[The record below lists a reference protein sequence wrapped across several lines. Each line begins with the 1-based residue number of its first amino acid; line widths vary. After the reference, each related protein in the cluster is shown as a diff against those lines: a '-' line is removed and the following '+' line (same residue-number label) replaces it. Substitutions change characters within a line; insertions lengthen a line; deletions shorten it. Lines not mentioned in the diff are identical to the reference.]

1 MKKYF
6 LFVLLIF
13 LTISAYSQNINMSE
27 CTGFEDEF
35 NLEDGDYYVNEI
47 RLLSET
53 CNLISPENKYTDYII
68 RAKDKRI
75 YFLYNYN
82 GNWFERKLSK
92 FSNADFGGINE
103 YEWLLDINS
112 ETVMSYL
119 NKDGLFYYTSAERP
133 MGHDFYCILKKEN
146 KVFLIFEVKQGDL
159 EGPDTIE
166 TCVYIFDKK
175 KTTPKIVSYN
185 ELQKSKTN
193 VTVNKIM
200 IVNENLRLRK
210 AEITSSEI
218 ITTMQA
224 GTKVKIIA
232 LGKHEVI
239 DGISSNWV
247 RVEVQSDAKDRNG
260 NPIKA
265 GTIGWCYGGYLK

>member
-1 MKKYF
+1 MKKIF
-6 LFVLLIF
+6 LFISIIF
-13 LTISAYSQNINMSE
+13 LTISAYSQNIDMSE

-47 RLLSET
+47 RLLSE
-53 CNLISPENKYTDYII
+53 NYKLVSPEKKYTDYII
-68 RAKDKRI
+68 RVKDKRV
-75 YFLYNYN
+75 YFLFNYN
-82 GNWFERKLSK
+82 GNWYERKLTK

-103 YEWLLDINS
+103 YKWLLDSNS

-119 NKDGLFYYTSAERP
+119 NKDGLFYYKFADRAI
-133 MGHDFYCILKKEN
+133 GHDFYCILKEEN
-146 KVFLIFEVKQGDL
+146 KIIGLFESNEGGI
-159 EGPDTIE
+159 EGPSIIE
-166 TCVYIFDKK
+166 TYIYVFEKR
-175 KTTPKIVSYN
+175 KTFPKIVSYN
-185 ELQKSKTN
+185 DLQKSKTN

-200 IVNENLRLRK
+200 TVNENLRLRK

-224 GTKVKIIA
+224 GTKIKIIE

-247 RVEVQSDAKDRNG
+247 RVEVQSNAKDRNG

>member
-1 MKKYF
+1 MKKIFIF
-6 LFVLLIF
+6 LLLFF

-47 RLLSET
+47 RLLSE
-53 CNLISPENKYTDYII
+53 NYRLVSPEKKYTDYLI
-68 RAKDKRI
+68 RVKDKRV
-75 YFLYNYN
+75 YFLFNYN
-82 GNWFERKLSK
+82 GNWYERELRK

-103 YEWLLDINS
+103 YKWLLDSNS
-112 ETVMSYL
+112 DTVMSYL
-119 NKDGLFYYTSAERP
+119 NEDGLFYYTFADRAI
-133 MGHDFYCILKKEN
+133 GHDFYCILKEDN
-146 KVFLIFEVKQGDL
+146 KIIGIFESNKGDL
-159 EGPDTIE
+159 EGPDIIE
-166 TCVYIFDKK
+166 TYIYVFDKK
-175 KTTPKIVSYN
+175 KTAPKIVSYN
-185 ELQKSKTN
+185 EAKNSKTN
-193 VTVNKIM
+193 VTVNTIM
-200 IVNENLRLRK
+200 TVNENLRLRK

-218 ITTMQA
+218 ITTMQV

-247 RVEVQSDAKDRNG
+247 KVEVLSNAKDRNG
-260 NPIKA
+260 NSIKT

>member
-1 MKKYF
+1 MKKIFIF
-6 LFVLLIF
+6 LLLIF

-27 CTGFEDEF
+27 CIGFEDEF
-35 NLEDGDYYVNEI
+35 NLVDGDYYVNEI

-75 YFLYNYN
+75 YFLCNYN
-82 GNWFERKLSK
+82 GNWYERELRK
-92 FSNADFGGINE
+92 FSNADFGWINE

-119 NKDGLFYYTSAERP
+119 NKNGLFYYTTAERAI
-133 MGHDFYCILKKEN
+133 GHDFYCILKKEN
-146 KVFLIFEVKQGDL
+146 KIFFIFEVNEGDL

-200 IVNENLRLRK
+200 TVNENLRLRK

-247 RVEVQSDAKDRNG
+247 RVEVQSDAKDRDG

-265 GTIGWCYGGYLK
+265 GTIGWYYGGYLE